1 MVSICFPMISTQE
14 TPKIHFES
22 PERKCFTLRIRG
34 FSGMDPGLPKMVIP
48 GKRFLRVSSR
58 FPLLGNRFFARERY
72 SFYSC
77 LNQRLTFNDIVNS
90 ETFEFYYHCIYH
102 WRIQRGGWGL
112 SGYRK
117 KTKSRKQEKK
127 KDRNRFH
134 LFYFHIYLIVCLYTL

>member
-48 GKRFLRVSSR
+48 GKLLMSRFLRVSSR

-90 ETFEFYYHCIYH
+90 ETFEFYYHCTYH

-117 KTKSRKQEKK
+117 KLKVENKKRKRIET
-127 KDRNRFH
+127 DII
-134 LFYFHIYLIVCLYTL
+134 YFIFTFI